1 MTTDTVEPKMAVIAT
16 SLKLSENLK
25 TRIARLAR
33 RTGETPHALMVKMI
47 ADQVDA
53 AERHQALLA
62 DARKADSRMLDAGH
76 GYAAADVHA
85 YLDAVVAGRKPPRP
99 KPVAWRK

>member
-1 MTTDTVEPKMAVIAT
+1 MAITAT
-16 SLKLSENLK
+16 SLKLPEALK

-33 RTGETPHALMVKMI
+33 RSGETPHALMVKMI

-62 DARKADSRMLDAGH
+62 DARKADSRMSDTGH
-76 GYAAADVHA
+76 AYAAADVHA
-85 YLDAVVAGRKPPRP
+85 YLDAVVSGRKPSRP

>member
-1 MTTDTVEPKMAVIAT
+1 MEPKMAVTAT
-16 SLKLSENLK
+16 SLKLPEALK

-47 ADQVDA
+47 ADQLDA

-62 DARKADSRMLDAGH
+62 DAQRADLRMVDTGH

-85 YLDAVVAGRKPPRP
+85 YLDALVSGRKAPRP